1 MAQFKPRYLF
11 AVILAFIFTFG
22 VFFQTAVSANA
33 AEDYR
38 GAAGVIRLVAGEE
51 TLLASAVI
59 CAVEDGALC
68 FTEPVDISTVQSFDS
83 TTGALVSWKK
93 WHQIEYME
101 DFGILSLWEIPDFSD
116 ETQSPLRLASAKQG
130 MVCTLV
136 YATSEAESVA
146 LSGITLGEE
155 VEPNS
160 GLVTITGVG
169 SQQVNYPASI
179 ISSSGNIVAIALS
192 ENVAFIFATEGSYAS
207 GGTVSGG
214 EEEPGQADGDSDLI
228 VNDGNQGNNRN
239 NGAEP
244 SPQNSSLYFLVGAA
258 ALIGVLVYFFK
269 KKAPSTSNP
278 KPEYPPVIPQ
288 KEENNIEKI
297 SPTMPVNSVQNDVN
311 FVKPGA
317 AKENHQICL
326 VVTGGYMMG
335 RIYPVENS
343 EITIGR
349 SPTAGIP
356 YKVESVSKLHCKVYR
371 DSSNRWMLMDCNSRN
386 GTYLKR
392 IGKLS
397 PMQPVEVFPGDIFFL
412 GSPQYSFEIRG

>member
-1 MAQFKPRYLF
+1 M
-11 AVILAFIFTFG
+11 IDFIRKGKNTSDA
-22 VFFQTAVSANA
+22 TATANDIISPKTA
-33 AEDYR
+33 Y
-38 GAAGVIRLVAGEE
+38 
-51 TLLASAVI
+51 
-59 CAVEDGALC
+59 
-68 FTEPVDISTVQSFDS
+68 VDNE
-83 TTGALVSWKK
+83 K
-93 WHQIEYME
+93 
-101 DFGILSLWEIPDFSD
+101 
-116 ETQSPLRLASAKQG
+116 
-130 MVCTLV
+130 
-136 YATSEAESVA
+136 
-146 LSGITLGEE
+146 
-155 VEPNS
+155 
-160 GLVTITGVG
+160 ITGNIGTTPLQSSLVI
-169 SQQVNYPASI
+169 VNEQKSI
-179 ISSSGNIVAIALS
+179 NATTNNILDYFNLENEEFVISSSLQTSINNIVVQNSVIQKTININEIKSDCTLICARLFDLNEVGEIGIIVMLRDSSGKVFFSIVALNKNNLQINNVYTYETEDNIGNYATYGNIVYNKIN
-192 ENVAFIFATEGSYAS
+192 NVFAMLIKWSN
-207 GGTVSGG
+207 
-214 EEEPGQADGDSDLI
+214 GQDRI
-228 VNDGNQGNNRN
+228 YIIRC
-239 NGAEP
+239 E
-244 SPQNSSLYFLVGAA
+244 
-258 ALIGVLVYFFK
+258 K
-269 KKAPSTSNP
+269 
-278 KPEYPPVIPQ
+278 
-288 KEENNIEKI
+288 NNIEKI

>member
-1 MAQFKPRYLF
+1 
-11 AVILAFIFTFG
+11 
-22 VFFQTAVSANA
+22 
-33 AEDYR
+33 
-38 GAAGVIRLVAGEE
+38 
-51 TLLASAVI
+51 
-59 CAVEDGALC
+59 
-68 FTEPVDISTVQSFDS
+68 
-83 TTGALVSWKK
+83 
-93 WHQIEYME
+93 
-101 DFGILSLWEIPDFSD
+101 
-116 ETQSPLRLASAKQG
+116 

-155 VEPNS
+155 VDPNS

-179 ISSSGNIVAIALS
+179 INSSGNIVAIALS

-214 EEEPGQADGDSDLI
+214 EQEPGQADGDSDLI